1 VELWIW
7 LVAIATGSLVLIVVL
22 AWVGSRGVVLARKL
36 KPFGEQVTKFQK
48 SSRQYPEAVKFYSEL
63 AKSLEKP
70 DKKP

>member
-1 VELWIW
+1 MELWIW

-36 KPFGEQVTKFQK
+36 KPFGEQVSKFQK
-48 SSRQYPEAVKFYSEL
+48 SAEQYPEAVKFYSEL

-70 DKKP
+70 GKKP